1 VSDREFDD
9 LVDVEGLDAEE
20 VARLRRVHDLLLE
33 AGPPADLPPAL
44 ERPPAETKDDAEILQ
59 FPLLPRRR
67 LVAAVVVAA
76 ALVAA
81 AFGAGFLVGDHRGGS
96 GSTFEIVRVIPL
108 RGTNGG
114 NGALAS
120 IQMGKRDEVGNW
132 PMHFS
137 VSGLPK
143 QKEGGYYNLYLVK
156 DGRPVVLCGS
166 FRVKDRTTT
175 VTFTV
180 PYKETRFEGWVVTQQ
195 APGHHTPGPVV
206 LST

>member
-1 VSDREFDD
+1 MSDRDFDEF
-9 LVDVEGLDAEE
+9 VDVEGLDADE

-44 ERPPAETKDDAEILQ
+44 EHPPTEKRREAEILQ

-67 LVAAVVVAA
+67 LAAAVVLAA
-76 ALVAA
+76 ALAAA
-81 AFGAGFLVGDHRGGS
+81 AFGAGFLVGDRGG
-96 GSTFEIVRVIPL
+96 GARFEAVRVISM
-108 RGTNGG
+108 RGTG
-114 NGALAS
+114 GALAS

-132 PMHFS
+132 QMHFI

-156 DGRPVVLCGS
+156 GGRPVVLCGS
-166 FRVKDRTTT
+166 FRVHDHTTT
-175 VTFTV
+175 LTFTV
-180 PYKETRFEGWVVTQQ
+180 PYKAKRFEGWVVTAQP
-195 APGHHTPGPVV
+195 PGHHTPGRVV

>member
-9 LVDVEGLDAEE
+9 LVDVEGLGPEE

-44 ERPPAETKDDAEILQ
+44 ERPPATTSDAEILQ

-67 LVAAVVVAA
+67 VVAAVVVAA
-76 ALVAA
+76 ALAAA
-81 AFGAGFLVGDHRGGS
+81 AFGAGFLVGDHRGGR
-96 GSTFEIVRVIPL
+96 TFETVRVIPL
-108 RGTNGG
+108 RGEG
-114 NGALAS
+114 GALAS

-132 PMHFS
+132 QMHFS

-156 DGRPVVLCGS
+156 RGKPVVLCGS
-166 FRVKDRTTT
+166 FRVKDHTTT

-180 PYKETRFEGWVVTQQ
+180 PYKAKRFEGWVVTEQ

>member
-1 VSDREFDD
+1 MSDREFDD
-9 LVDVEGLDAEE
+9 LVDVEGLGPEE
-20 VARLRRVHDLLLE
+20 VARLRRVHHLLLE

-44 ERPPAETKDDAEILQ
+44 ERPPATRADGEILQ

-67 LVAAVVVAA
+67 LVAAVVIAA
-76 ALVAA
+76 ALAAA
-81 AFGAGFLVGDHRGGS
+81 AFGAGFLVGDHRDGG
-96 GSTFEIVRVIPL
+96 TFETVRVIPL
-108 RGTNGG
+108 RGMNGAT
-114 NGALAS
+114 GALAS

-132 PMHFS
+132 QMHFS

-156 DGRPVVLCGS
+156 EGKPVVLCGS
-166 FRVKDRTTT
+166 FRVKDHTTT

-180 PYKETRFEGWVVTQQ
+180 PYKAKRFEGWVVTQQ